1 MVGLVKISKLVL
13 LPVKILLLL
22 IFVYYHQ
29 ELFSHVVNFEV
40 LPFDPLLSD
49 VHSVVSVALISLPMK
64 NDINHYC
71 TDERDLTA
79 KSRTKLKKE
88 NKNSYFDTLDA
99 SSVFD
104 LDNRL
109 TELASSD

>member
-1 MVGLVKISKLVL
+1 
-13 LPVKILLLL
+13 
-22 IFVYYHQ
+22 
-29 ELFSHVVNFEV
+29 
-40 LPFDPLLSD
+40 
-49 VHSVVSVALISLPMK
+49 MK
-64 NDINHYC
+64 NDINHSC
-71 TDERDLTA
+71 TDEPDLTA

-109 TELASSD
+109 TELASSDLQGFDQRKMYSLVFDKTKLC